1 MRTIGVIAALAGVLV
16 FAPAAR
22 AQTFSHLNIDIEG
35 NVVSLAGGERGSV
48 RMPTDGVVIGKTTRT
63 TITRRESAC
72 GLGLGLL
79 PQPGSV
85 VVWSIEVTPLQV
97 YAGAVTFQL
106 KWARVRDDGREASS
120 PSGDVR
126 VTLQPGQSLPVDS
139 WPIPAQTTMPAGI
152 CDLKAVTVRVAVSFW
167 PRAAD
172 DSRVVNT
179 EMWLVERRQDGS
191 ERSSPLMLRGAF
203 NQPTPFYFEPVMY
216 GNVEVQLYG
225 SFTLTPVG
233 TSYSMKL
240 ETWCRP
246 SSGSVAARPDAAA
259 SRLDALRA
267 MFGLA
272 NNLRV
277 ESVLSL
283 TPGEVIDVQLP
294 KLVERAGPGAASG
307 FAIRIRARQA
317 Q

>member
-1 MRTIGVIAALAGVLV
+1 MRTIAVIAALASVLI
-16 FAPAAR
+16 FAPAAT

-63 TITRRESAC
+63 TISRRDNAC
-72 GLGLGLL
+72 GLALGPFPL
-79 PQPGSV
+79 PQAV
-85 VVWSIEVTPLQV
+85 AVWTLEVTPIQV
-97 YAGAVTFQL
+97 YASAVTFQL
-106 KWARVRDDGREASS
+106 KWARVRVDGRDASS
-120 PSGDVR
+120 SSGDVR

-139 WPIPAQTTMPAGI
+139 LPVPGPATMPASI
-152 CDLKAVTVRVAVSFW
+152 CDLKAMTLRVSVSFW

-172 DSRVVNT
+172 DSRGVNT
-179 EMWLVERRQDGS
+179 EMWLVERRQDGP
-191 ERSSPLMLRGAF
+191 ERSSPLTLRGAF
-203 NQPTPFYFEPVMY
+203 NQSTPFYFEPVLY
-216 GNVEVQLYG
+216 GYLEVQIYG

-233 TSYSMKL
+233 SSYSMKL

-246 SSGSVAARPDAAA
+246 SAGAVAARPDTAQ
-259 SRLDALRA
+259 SRLNALRA

-294 KLVERAGPGAASG
+294 KLVEGPGTATAST